1 MAASPLPPPGPDG
14 PGRGP
19 ARLAEPTTE
28 ALPRVGRPPLPPA
41 VPVRVADDDTAA
53 DVDDTEDGAHPDDRA
68 DDPADDPDVPPL
80 TALPDAL
87 GAEATGAAPV
97 DTPTG
102 APRASR
108 AGRDMGAAVGV
119 GAGLGV
125 VVVASLFLYR
135 PSFLLV
141 VALAVVV
148 SVTELVRALDKG
160 GYRPPL
166 APVLVGSL
174 LMLGLAWTRGA
185 AGLVVAFLLTVL
197 AVLLW
202 RLGDGPVGYL
212 RDASAA
218 VLVTLYVPLLAG
230 FAVLLLV
237 PDDGVAR
244 VLLFIATVVCSDVG
258 GFAAGV
264 LLGKKLFGEKPMA
277 ASISPK
283 KSWEGFLGS
292 VVACV
297 AIGTLVITLTFH
309 GPWWGGVLFGVAM
322 AATATLGDLGESLI
336 KRDLGIKDMGALLP
350 GHGGLM
356 DRMDSLLPSAV
367 VAYLLLAWLV
377 PA

>member
-1 MAASPLPPPGPDG
+1 MASSAPSSPQPGPDG
-14 PGRGP
+14 PGRGR
-19 ARLAEPTTE
+19 ARLAEPSTE
-28 ALPRVGRPPLPPA
+28 ALPLPARPGLAPPPA
-41 VPVRVADDDTAA
+41 QRRPEVPPPATPVEA
-53 DVDDTEDGAHPDDRA
+53 VDDA
-68 DDPADDPDVPPL
+68 PL

-87 GAEATGAAPV
+87 GAEVTGAEPA

-102 APRASR
+102 APRTSR
-108 AGRDMGAAVGV
+108 AGRNLGAAIGV
-119 GAGLGV
+119 GAGMGAV
-125 VVVASLFLYR
+125 VIASLFLYR

-148 SVTELVRALDKG
+148 SVTELVRALDRG

-166 APVLVGSL
+166 APVLVGGL
-174 LMLGLAWTRGA
+174 LMIGLAWTRGS

-218 VLVTLYVPLLAG
+218 VLVALYVPLLAG
-230 FAVLLLV
+230 FAVLLLSA
-237 PDDGVAR
+237 DDGTAR

-264 LLGKKLFGEKPMA
+264 LLGKKLFGDRPMA
-277 ASISPK
+277 GSISPK
-283 KSWEGFLGS
+283 KSWEGFFGS
-292 VVACV
+292 VLACV
-297 AIGTLVITLTFH
+297 LIGTLVITLTFH
-309 GPWWGGVLFGVAM
+309 GPWWGGIAFGVAM
-322 AATATLGDLGESLI
+322 AATATLGDLAESLI

-367 VAYLLLAWLV
+367 VAYLLLQAIV

>member
-1 MAASPLPPPGPDG
+1 MTRSDDDVPGDSPLDGDQPGADDEYPD
-14 PGRGP
+14 
-19 ARLAEPTTE
+19 L
-28 ALPRVGRPPLPPA
+28 LPPA
-41 VPVRVADDDTAA
+41 
-53 DVDDTEDGAHPDDRA
+53 E
-68 DDPADDPDVPPL
+68 PAGPEELAGPPL
-80 TALPDAL
+80 TAIPGAL
-87 GAEATGAAPV
+87 GAEVTGVAPQ
-97 DTPTG
+97 DTPAGPRPTG
-102 APRASR
+102 R
-108 AGRDMGAAVGV
+108 AGRNMGSAVGV
-119 GAGLGV
+119 GLGLGAV
-125 VVVASLFLYR
+125 VLATLFLYR
-135 PSFLLV
+135 PAFLLGV
-141 VALAVVV
+141 GLAVVV

-166 APVLVGSL
+166 APVLVGGV
-174 LMLGLAWTRGA
+174 LMLVLAWTRGPS
-185 AGLVVAFLLTVL
+185 GLVVAFLLTVL

-218 VLVTLYVPLLAG
+218 VLVALYVPLLAG

-264 LLGKKLFGEKPMA
+264 LLGKRLFGEKPMA

-283 KSWEGFLGS
+283 KSWEGFGGS
-292 VVACV
+292 VLACV

-309 GPWWGGVLFGVAM
+309 GPWWGGVVFGVAM
-322 AATATLGDLGESLI
+322 AVTATLGDLGESLI
-336 KRDLGIKDMGALLP
+336 KRDLGIKDMGTLLP

-356 DRMDSLLPSAV
+356 DRMDSLLPAAV
-367 VAYLLLAWLV
+367 VSYLLLSWLV